1 MAKAGR
7 KRKAGTRTKS
17 GALSRAGVV
26 RYDQGTDY
34 SRMKV
39 SVYGTDGTDA
49 IGRAFHHGLLGPD
62 ALNLK
67 NAARAVFRAYWPMM
81 GVGIEKSCL
90 GTERGSGGNSD
101 GIIDLDT
108 HDRMIARKRW
118 LEDTLRTVD
127 RMGRDH
133 RRAFDGLCIDINPDC
148 GPSWL
153 DSLIWHKGHG
163 SEAPVGDRLRLMRAL
178 EALAIIARS
187 SG

>member
-81 GVGIEKSCL
+81 GVGAEKSCL
-90 GTERGSGGNSD
+90 GTERGSGGHSD

-108 HDRMIARKRW
+108 RDRQIAREKW
-118 LEDTLRTVD
+118 LTDTLRMID

-148 GPSWL
+148 GPSWM
-153 DSLIWHKGHG
+153 DSIIWHKTH
-163 SEAPVGDRLRLMRAL
+163 ERDVPLGDAAKLRKAL
-178 EALAIIARS
+178 EVLAIIAKS
-187 SG
+187 PA